1 MLLHHISEVTS
12 RYAYDDVV
20 AVDRQLVIF
29 LDNDCSPAPD
39 ISGLESNLYEIYL
52 KKK

>member
-29 LDNDCSPAPD
+29 LDNDCTPD